1 MALFITLIIAA
12 GIIFYLA
19 YYFSNTI
26 SSPSLWPELQQINIT
41 GPTATIQMQLSNET
55 QSPLLRPRIEVL
67 GNLIMIDHS
76 AECNNVEKIDANET
90 VAFEMAITSKAADT
104 HLAMKASRAKIL
116 ISFVTSE
123 GEERYTQF
131 NLKSGMF
138 RETRRKP

>member
-1 MALFITLIIAA
+1 MALLITLTIAA

>member
-1 MALFITLIIAA
+1 
-12 GIIFYLA
+12 
-19 YYFSNTI
+19 
-26 SSPSLWPELQQINIT
+26 
-41 GPTATIQMQLSNET
+41 MQLSNET

>member
-1 MALFITLIIAA
+1 MAILIILSVAA
-12 GIIFYLA
+12 SILIYLA

-90 VAFEMAITSKAADT
+90 VAFEMAITSNTADT